1 MHRDSRSE
9 QIYKSRVDAA
19 IIFINEHLA
28 DDLNLERVAQAAHFS
43 PFHFHRIFT
52 MTVGET
58 PHEFMNRV
66 RLEKAANML
75 VKMGALSIT
84 EIALACGFSSSATF
98 ARSFKKHFGVTAS
111 AYREHGAGLSTPAPA
126 AHDRWSEPTVPLD
139 VEIKTMPRFHV
150 ACVSNLEGYG
160 LDLIHKAWRT
170 LCRWADVRDLITPE
184 AKMLGIS
191 FDDPWITP
199 QDKCRY
205 YACITVPEGM
215 TFDHT
220 VGLMDIEGGKYAV
233 GRLAGQPREIQLAFR
248 FFYGD
253 WLPGSG
259 YQPADLPCYELYHA
273 TPDTDPDGN
282 FVVDICIP
290 VTPL

>member
-1 MHRDSRSE
+1 MYGESRSK

-28 DDLNLERVAQAAHFS
+28 DDLNLEHVAQAAHFS

-52 MTVGET
+52 VTIGET
-58 PHEFMNRV
+58 PHEFINRV
-66 RLEKAANML
+66 RLERAANML
-75 VKMGALSIT
+75 VKMESLSIT

-111 AYREHGAGLSTPAPA
+111 AYRERGAGLSAPRPA
-126 AHDRWSEPTVPLD
+126 AYDRESEPTATLD

-150 ACVSNLEGYG
+150 AYVSSLEGYG
-160 LDLIHKAWRT
+160 HDLIREAWEK
-170 LCRWADVRDLITPE
+170 LCRWADARDLITPE

-205 YACITVPEGM
+205 YACITVPKGVI
-215 TFDHT
+215 FDHT

-233 GRLAGQPREIQLAFR
+233 GRLVGQPREIQLAFR

-253 WLPGSG
+253 WLLDSG
-259 YQPADLPCYELYHA
+259 YQPADLPCYELYYA
-273 TPDTDPDGN
+273 TPGADPAGN
-282 FVVDICIP
+282 YVVDICIP